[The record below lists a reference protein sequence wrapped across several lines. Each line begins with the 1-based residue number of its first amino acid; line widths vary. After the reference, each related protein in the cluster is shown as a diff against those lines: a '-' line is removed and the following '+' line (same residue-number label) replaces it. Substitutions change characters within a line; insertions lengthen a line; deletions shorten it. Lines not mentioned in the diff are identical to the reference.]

1 MGGLRSIIELGFA
14 AIAIANFYTHIST
27 MAKKLAEV
35 IKNMATY
42 ITSFLQRKVGSKII
56 TSFKDSET
64 SMKTIKKIVVSFV
77 RIFSVL
83 LMCLAAKLKTEIK
96 QDHQDRLEKL
106 QQEYEKTKQ
115 ESLELVEVEEGENMH
130 EEQ

>member
-1 MGGLRSIIELGFA
+1 
-14 AIAIANFYTHIST
+14 
-27 MAKKLAEV
+27 
-35 IKNMATY
+35 
-42 ITSFLQRKVGSKII
+42 
-56 TSFKDSET
+56 
-64 SMKTIKKIVVSFV
+64 MKTIKKIVVSFV

-130 EEQ
+130 EE